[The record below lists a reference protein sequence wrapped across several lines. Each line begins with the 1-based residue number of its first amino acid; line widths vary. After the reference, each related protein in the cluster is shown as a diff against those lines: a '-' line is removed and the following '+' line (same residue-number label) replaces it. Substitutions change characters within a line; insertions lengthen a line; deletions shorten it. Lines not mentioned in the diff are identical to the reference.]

1 MNTVSFI
8 IPAYNSEKTI
18 EKTISSILNQDDSD
32 VEFEIIVVD
41 DGSTDN
47 TGDIIR
53 KYGRTVRY
61 IKTENNGV
69 ASARNTGVK
78 YARGD
83 YYIFVDSDDYVS
95 QSLLSD
101 MQKYIEIGA
110 DLIKWSPI
118 LVDEDGN
125 KIDDNS
131 ENFFKK
137 LINTRFKS
145 DDEDIKNPNKEEAI
159 FTNGEG
165 GFNILYGTDPLMDC
179 VWNYAISK
187 NIFIPFPDGRYHE
200 DFAVMPL
207 IILNS
212 KKMCITEHYEY
223 YYVQTAKSI
232 MRGNNEEEEKRKLKD
247 LLANY
252 DDLIEEIEGYDISEE
267 TYENVKIFATNS
279 LLIKINELSK
289 ENKEYFIKELKR
301 RNVASNLKSRN
312 IKQFLKKIYMNL
324 YINTH

>member
-18 EKTISSILNQDDSD
+18 ERTISSILNQDDSD

-47 TGDIIR
+47 TGNIVR
-53 KYGRTVRY
+53 KYERTVRY
-61 IKTENNGV
+61 IKTENCGV

-110 DLIKWSPI
+110 DLIKWGPI

-125 KIDDNS
+125 KIENDRD
-131 ENFFKK
+131 NFFKK
-137 LINTRFKS
+137 LLNPKLKS
-145 DDEDIKNPNKEEAI
+145 DDEDLKNPNKEEAI

-179 VWNYAISK
+179 LWNYAISK
-187 NIFIPFPDGRYHE
+187 DIFIPFPEGRYHE

-223 YYVQTAKSI
+223 YYVQTESSI

-279 LLIKINELSK
+279 LLVKLNDISD
-289 ENKEYFIKELKR
+289 ENKEYFIKELKK
-301 RNVASNLKSRN
+301 RNVVSNLKSRN

>member
-53 KYGRTVRY
+53 KYERTVRY
-61 IKTENNGV
+61 IKTDNNGV

-125 KIDDNS
+125 KINENS
-131 ENFFKK
+131 ENFLKK
-137 LINTRFKS
+137 LINTKFKFNNYIVYTLLLTLFKIIFKI
-145 DDEDIKNPNKEEAI
+145 IK
-159 FTNGEG
+159 
-165 GFNILYGTDPLMDC
+165 
-179 VWNYAISK
+179 
-187 NIFIPFPDGRYHE
+187 
-200 DFAVMPL
+200 
-207 IILNS
+207 ILN
-212 KKMCITEHYEY
+212 
-223 YYVQTAKSI
+223 
-232 MRGNNEEEEKRKLKD
+232 
-247 LLANY
+247 
-252 DDLIEEIEGYDISEE
+252 
-267 TYENVKIFATNS
+267 
-279 LLIKINELSK
+279 
-289 ENKEYFIKELKR
+289 
-301 RNVASNLKSRN
+301 
-312 IKQFLKKIYMNL
+312 
-324 YINTH
+324 

>member
-53 KYGRTVRY
+53 KYERTVRY
-61 IKTENNGV
+61 IKTDNNGV

-125 KIDDNS
+125 KINENS
-131 ENFFKK
+131 ENFLKK
-137 LINTRFKS
+137 LINTKFKS

-179 VWNYAISK
+179 FRSNAFD
-187 NIFIPFPDGRYHE
+187 NI
-200 DFAVMPL
+200 
-207 IILNS
+207 
-212 KKMCITEHYEY
+212 
-223 YYVQTAKSI
+223 
-232 MRGNNEEEEKRKLKD
+232 KLK
-247 LLANY
+247 
-252 DDLIEEIEGYDISEE
+252 
-267 TYENVKIFATNS
+267 ENVH
-279 LLIKINELSK
+279 
-289 ENKEYFIKELKR
+289 Y
-301 RNVASNLKSRN
+301 
-312 IKQFLKKIYMNL
+312 
-324 YINTH
+324 